1 MKKNMGNLDRIVR
14 LIIAAIAVFLY
25 SNGVLTG
32 TIGIVALVLATVFAL
47 TSFLSFC
54 PLYAIVGLSTCPT
67 DSNKG

>member
-1 MKKNMGNLDRIVR
+1 MKKNMGQVDRIIR

-25 SNGVLTG
+25 SNGTLTG
-32 TIGIVALVLATVFAL
+32 TLGIVALVLAFVFAI

-54 PLYAIVGLSTCPT
+54 PLYTIVGLSTCPT